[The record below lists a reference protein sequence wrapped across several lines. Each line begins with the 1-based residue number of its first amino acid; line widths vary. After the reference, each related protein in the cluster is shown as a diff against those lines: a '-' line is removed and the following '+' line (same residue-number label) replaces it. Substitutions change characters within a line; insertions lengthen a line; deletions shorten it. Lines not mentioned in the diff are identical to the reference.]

1 MNTLRIKMGWDA
13 MLVGGLVIAA
23 LATGLVVGA
32 GWRVASA
39 GAPAGQ
45 GYGAYQDVA
54 APAAAQDTALLD
66 TFDRGAAAF
75 AAAPARR
82 AADETA
88 LMDTFDRATAAF
100 AAPAAGA
107 GLGDTF
113 DRATA
118 AFPQPASA
126 PTDLSDRHTPAE
138 LARIMGWTSK

>member
-13 MLVGGLVIAA
+13 LVLGALVVGA

-32 GWRVASA
+32 SWRVASA
-39 GAPAGQ
+39 GAPIGPSA
-45 GYGAYQDVA
+45 GAYQNVA
-54 APAAAQDTALLD
+54 APAAAQDAALLD

-75 AAAPARR
+75 APARR
-82 AADETA
+82 ADDETA

-118 AFPQPASA
+118 AFPQPAGA
-126 PTDLSDRHTPAE
+126 ATDLSDRHTPAE